1 MAYWAEDH
9 KPAATM
15 STHLMLA
22 WLMWMVIGMALAGF
36 GARWLWEAV
45 PAGAPWIAIVAVAIG
60 VLKSRLVLDG
70 VARKVVERI
79 RARGDGRCLGG
90 FLSPYTWSFVILMM
104 VVGRVLRG
112 TLARGIVGPL
122 YIAVGCALCLSSR
135 VAWHAL
141 RESHR
146 LS

>member
-1 MAYWAEDH
+1 
-9 KPAATM
+9 
-15 STHLMLA
+15 
-22 WLMWMVIGMALAGF
+22 
-36 GARWLWEAV
+36 LWEAV